1 MLEQTDTFLAVTN
14 LLDAAVAALFLE
26 MAGGDLETAVALFY
40 EHGGAAA
47 GLNTGSALPAVDDA
61 AFAELLQREQ
71 YQQREEV
78 READRNAHFHDTLVE
93 GFGPVGGG
101 MGMFGGNRAFQ
112 SRAPRGVFNQIE
124 QLDSDEEVLEEEE
137 DDEEYEDA
145 REDTRLPEQRESQRE
160 SQRDFQRDHRQRLA
174 DLFRPPFDIMLRIT
188 LDHARRL
195 GQELQQWV
203 LVNIQDA
210 LDFRCQVLNRDLW
223 RDKRV
228 KLLVQDKF
236 VFLQYA
242 ADAPVAADYTRFYPF
257 TDYPHI
263 AILDP
268 LTGERLKMWLEVA
281 LVQEWLEEAEEFVER
296 YTIGGANPVVVH
308 TKRVDPAA
316 LTEEQQ
322 MEMAMRQ
329 LMGEEVGG
337 KDGVEE
343 VGASADAPI
352 DVDTDDDAAVPAEA
366 APVAVDEFAA
376 IQAVNHEE
384 PAPGPT
390 TTRIQIRSGDGT
402 RVVRRFAVDAPVR
415 QVYEVVKAVFP
426 AVAGGERF
434 TLTAVRDN
442 LWDRRDATIES
453 AGLKNASVNLEVD

>member
-124 QLDSDEEVLEEEE
+124 ELDSDEELLEE
-137 DDEEYEDA
+137 DEEYEDA
-145 REDTRLPEQRESQRE
+145 REHTRLPE
-160 SQRDFQRDHRQRLA
+160 QRDFQRDHRQRLA

-296 YTIGGANPVVVH
+296 FTIGGSNPVVVH
-308 TKRVDPAA
+308 TKRVDPAS

-329 LMGEEVGG
+329 LMGEDVGG

-343 VGASADAPI
+343 VGTSAGAPI
-352 DVDTDDDAAVPAEA
+352 EVDTDDDEAVPAEP
-366 APVAVDEFAA
+366 APVDEFAA
-376 IQAVNHEE
+376 IQAVDHEE
-384 PAPGPT
+384 PAPGPG

-426 AVAGGERF
+426 AVAGGEHF
-434 TLTAVRDN
+434 TLTSVRDN
-442 LWDRRDATIES
+442 LWDKRDATIES